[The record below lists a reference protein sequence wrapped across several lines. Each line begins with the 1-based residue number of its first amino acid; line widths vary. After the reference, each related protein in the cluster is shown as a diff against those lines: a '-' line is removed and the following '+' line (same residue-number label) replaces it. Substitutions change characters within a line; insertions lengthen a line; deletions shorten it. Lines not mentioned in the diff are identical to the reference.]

1 MSEQASEPVR
11 RPRINPF
18 VFPSETTLRFGL
30 LVVFVLC
37 GSAGFYGDFRGTQ
50 IQASEACAAQLIPKL
65 LKLTSS
71 MAGNDIHA
79 VFAEVKVHFRSLAGC
94 AALLRPQALWH
105 LGGMGLVIVVA
116 AIIYYLY
123 PAWTLKIGRLEP
135 IGPSE
140 FPELVQELSSLT
152 QTARLRHPVVFVWN
166 PVAGGLPVVF
176 GRYRKH
182 YVALSGLFV
191 SQYFYGDRKSFRAI
205 LLHELAH
212 IHNGDVYKTYI
223 TISLWLAFVATAL
236 APAAAIFLWR
246 LTTLRWWEAAPLL
259 LNGIL
264 WTGIVVLSGLA
275 VLRSREYYADV
286 QASIWDQRSQIDR
299 VLAAL
304 PVPAGKP
311 WRYCLRVHPDPRER
325 RQIVDDPSR
334 LLRLSFADAFGI
346 GIAAWLVVGVV
357 TGILYPFMPSHPW
370 AAIAFTGSVIFGVP
384 AFVFI
389 LAIGALGIDVWRS
402 AFASLLKGDPA
413 SEGTGWLAVAFV
425 AGAFPALALSLT
437 EAVLLSLGEQST
449 RVGFAPGLFLV
460 KAMTYCALLAGCL
473 LIFRWISQT
482 TSAWFEVVLQCRS
495 PKWVLLSSVVAA
507 LVLVVITLFVGL
519 SAAMRIALGVRD
531 SGLSG
536 IGSTWT
542 IPILI
547 VSLIAWVFPLAAT
560 WWRKPMASPESAG
573 WVFLDRASPKIP
585 GQEPVYPS
593 QALSI
598 GFALGLIHLLLWQL
612 LHLSKYFPAEIAH
625 EVHFA
630 FRWLWAWTESV
641 FGERRFLHWGSAAGL
656 QALAAAI
663 AAARARR
670 LSVASGL
677 SAASVAGFVIAMG
690 DHVSSPNSYGF
701 PAWVNAVTAIAT
713 MGEGAVV
720 ALPTAI
726 IVAWLANVGRRLC
739 ASKLVSRKVA
749 AKPRESR
756 RAMRWSALSKWS
768 FVTLFIVAGFGLIV
782 RMSEV
787 REVNAYRAAGERG
800 DSDAQNKLGDVYA
813 QGLLAVARNDAHAV
827 RWWRKAAERGHADAQ
842 YNLALMLLSGRGA
855 QRDEIMAVQWIRR
868 AAEQG
873 HANAQNELGISY
885 GLGRGTPRDDAAAAE
900 WFRKAAE
907 QGQADAQHN
916 LGLMQ
921 RAGRALAR

>member
-1 MSEQASEPVR
+1 M
-11 RPRINPF
+11 
-18 VFPSETTLRFGL
+18 FG
-30 LVVFVLC
+30 
-37 GSAGFYGDFRGTQ
+37 
-50 IQASEACAAQLIPKL
+50 
-65 LKLTSS
+65 
-71 MAGNDIHA
+71 H
-79 VFAEVKVHFRSLAGC
+79 
-94 AALLRPQALWH
+94 
-105 LGGMGLVIVVA
+105 
-116 AIIYYLY
+116 
-123 PAWTLKIGRLEP
+123 
-135 IGPSE
+135 
-140 FPELVQELSSLT
+140 
-152 QTARLRHPVVFVWN
+152 
-166 PVAGGLPVVF
+166 
-176 GRYRKH
+176 YRKH

-191 SQYFYGDRKSFRAI
+191 SQYFYGDRKAFRAI

-212 IHNGDVYKTYI
+212 IHNGDIYKTYI

-236 APAAAIFLWR
+236 APAAVIFLWR
-246 LTTLRWWEAAPLL
+246 LTTLRWWEAVPLL

-264 WTGIVVLSGLA
+264 WTGIVILSGLA

-286 QASIWDQRSQIDR
+286 QASVWDQRSQIDR

-304 PVPAGKP
+304 PVPAGKA
-311 WRYCLRVHPDPRER
+311 WRYCLRAHPDPRER

-334 LLRLSFADAFGI
+334 LLGLSSADAFGI
-346 GIAAWLVVGVV
+346 GIAAWLVVGIV

-370 AAIAFTGSVIFGVP
+370 AAIAFTGSMIFGVP
-384 AFVFI
+384 AFVLI
-389 LAIGALGIDVWRS
+389 LAIGALGIGVWRS
-402 AFASLLKGDPA
+402 AFASLLKGNPA
-413 SEGTGWLAVAFV
+413 SKGTGWLAVAFV

-437 EAVLLSLGEQST
+437 EEVLRSFGEQSVP
-449 RVGFAPGLFLV
+449 VGVGPSLFLV
-460 KAMTYCALLAGCL
+460 KAMTYCVLLAGCL
-473 LIFRWISQT
+473 FIFRWTSQT
-482 TSAWFEVVLQCRS
+482 TSAWFEVVLQSRS
-495 PKWVLLSSVVAA
+495 PKWVLLSSVVTA
-507 LVLVVITLFVGL
+507 LVLVVITLFIGL
-519 SAAMRIALGVRD
+519 NAALRIALGVRD

-536 IGSTWT
+536 IGSSWT

-560 WWRKPMASPESAG
+560 WWRKPMASPELAG

-585 GQEPVYPS
+585 GQAPVYPS

-598 GFALGLIHLLLWQL
+598 GFAMGLIYLLLWQL
-612 LHLSKYFPAEIAH
+612 LHFSNYFPAEIANGIH
-625 EVHFA
+625 SA

-641 FGERRFLHWGSAAGL
+641 FGEKGFLDWGSAAGF

-670 LSVASGL
+670 LSVVSGL
-677 SAASVAGFVIAMG
+677 SAASVAGFVIVMG
-690 DHVSSPNSYGF
+690 DHVSSPNSYDF

-726 IVAWLANVGRRLC
+726 IVALLANVGRRLC

-749 AKPRESR
+749 AEPRESR
-756 RAMRWSALSKWS
+756 RALRWSALPKWS

-800 DSDAQNKLGDVYA
+800 DSDAQNKLGYVYA
-813 QGLLAVARNDAHAV
+813 QGLLDVARNDAHAV

-855 QRDEIMAVQWIRR
+855 KRDEIMAVQWIRR

-873 HANAQNELGISY
+873 HADAQNELGISY
-885 GLGRGTPRDDAAAAE
+885 GLGRGTPREDAAAAE

-907 QGQADAQHN
+907 QGQADAQYN

-921 RAGRALAR
+921 REGRALPR

>member
-1 MSEQASEPVR
+1 
-11 RPRINPF
+11 
-18 VFPSETTLRFGL
+18 
-30 LVVFVLC
+30 
-37 GSAGFYGDFRGTQ
+37 
-50 IQASEACAAQLIPKL
+50 
-65 LKLTSS
+65 

-212 IHNGDVYKTYI
+212 IHNGDIYKTYI

-264 WTGIVVLSGLA
+264 WTGIVILSGLA

-311 WRYCLRVHPDPRER
+311 WRYCLRAHPDPRER

-473 LIFRWISQT
+473 LSSVRSRKPLPHGSKYT
-482 TSAWFEVVLQCRS
+482 TMPVT
-495 PKWVLLSSVVAA
+495 KWVPPPLLFPPPPPRGTRPHPSP
-507 LVLVVITLFVGL
+507 LRPP
-519 SAAMRIALGVRD
+519 SA
-531 SGLSG
+531 
-536 IGSTWT
+536 
-542 IPILI
+542 
-547 VSLIAWVFPLAAT
+547 FPPR
-560 WWRKPMASPESAG
+560 WRKPMASPESAG

-641 FGERRFLHWGSAAGL
+641 FGERKFLHWGSAAGL

-855 QRDEIMAVQWIRR
+855 KRDEIMAVQWIRR

>member
-212 IHNGDVYKTYI
+212 IHNGDIYKTYI

-264 WTGIVVLSGLA
+264 WTGIVILSGLA

-311 WRYCLRVHPDPRER
+311 WRYCLRAHPDPRER

-507 LVLVVITLFVGL
+507 LVLIVITLFVGL
-519 SAAMRIALGVRD
+519 NAAMRIALGVRD

-560 WWRKPMASPESAG
+560 WWRKPMASPEIGRLGIPRSSLAKNSG
-573 WVFLDRASPKIP
+573 TGARIPKSGFVDRICP
-585 GQEPVYPS
+585 GTDT
-593 QALSI
+593 
-598 GFALGLIHLLLWQL
+598 
-612 LHLSKYFPAEIAH
+612 PA
-625 EVHFA
+625 
-630 FRWLWAWTESV
+630 
-641 FGERRFLHWGSAAGL
+641 
-656 QALAAAI
+656 ALAAAAFEQI
-663 AAARARR
+663 FSGRDCTRSPFRLSLALGLDGVRFRREEIPALGFRRRSSGTCCSDCRRTRKETERR
-670 LSVASGL
+670 LRFVCCIRGRLRHRHGRPRLFPEQLRL
-677 SAASVAGFVIAMG
+677 SRL
-690 DHVSSPNSYGF
+690 
-701 PAWVNAVTAIAT
+701 
-713 MGEGAVV
+713 GEC
-720 ALPTAI
+720 
-726 IVAWLANVGRRLC
+726 RHC
-739 ASKLVSRKVA
+739 
-749 AKPRESR
+749 
-756 RAMRWSALSKWS
+756 
-768 FVTLFIVAGFGLIV
+768 
-782 RMSEV
+782 
-787 REVNAYRAAGERG
+787 
-800 DSDAQNKLGDVYA
+800 DC
-813 QGLLAVARNDAHAV
+813 
-827 RWWRKAAERGHADAQ
+827 
-842 YNLALMLLSGRGA
+842 
-855 QRDEIMAVQWIRR
+855 
-868 AAEQG
+868 
-873 HANAQNELGISY
+873 
-885 GLGRGTPRDDAAAAE
+885 DD
-900 WFRKAAE
+900 
-907 QGQADAQHN
+907 G
-916 LGLMQ
+916 
-921 RAGRALAR
+921 